1 MKSIRSAI
9 GAVATVAFVLG
20 GSALI
25 DAHMKVDKSEPA
37 ANAVVTAPQP
47 HVQVFFNEA
56 PDVKVSKLEIKG
68 PSEKTRL
75 TQMHVADKSLM
86 AMVEGD
92 MPDGSYSVTWQSA
105 GPDGHIQKGD
115 FTFTVKRK

>member
-1 MKSIRSAI
+1 MKSLRSAF
-9 GAVATVAFVLG
+9 GAVATVALLLG
-20 GSALI
+20 GSTML
-25 DAHMKVDKSEPA
+25 DAHMKVEKSEPA

-47 HVQVFFNEA
+47 HVQVFFSEA
-56 PDVKVSKLEIKG
+56 PDLKVSKVEIKG
-68 PSEKTRL
+68 PSAKTKL
-75 TQMHVADKSLM
+75 AQVHVMEKSLM

-92 MPDGSYSVTWQSA
+92 MPDGLYTVSWTAA